1 MNLQAYSDYNDRAKD
16 LNSNLSVVEDF
27 EIIFLKILIII
38 FNQIILLKLLMN

>member
-16 LNSNLSVVEDF
+16 LNSNLSVMEDF
-27 EIIFLKILIII
+27 NNILKILIII